1 MPVLH
6 TCLLSAFTCLLL
18 WAAYSDVRR
27 FEIPNAIPLVLLGL
41 YPLFAAASPGPAHPL
56 TTLLVAVASFVG
68 GAGLFAAGLMGGGD
82 VKLFAAAA
90 LWVGPAKCIDFLTL
104 TALAGGV
111 FALILLTGRVLL
123 TERGRALLARVS
135 TLPSSPP
142 GPLPAFRRPMPYGV
156 AITAAA
162 IAIVLPPNLT

>member
-6 TCLLSAFTCLLL
+6 TLLLSTFTCLLL

-27 FEIPNAIPLVLLGL
+27 FEIPNAVPLALLGL
-41 YPLFAAASPGPAHPL
+41 YPLFAFVSPGLVHPLITILVAAASFI
-56 TTLLVAVASFVG
+56 V

-82 VKLFAAAA
+82 VKLFAAAS
-90 LWVGPAKCIDFLTL
+90 LWIGPARCIDFLTL

-123 TERGRALLARVS
+123 TERGRTLLARVS
-135 TLPSSPP
+135 TQPPSPS
-142 GPLPAFRRPMPYGV
+142 GPLPSFRRPMPYGV

-162 IAIVLPPNLT
+162 IAIVLPPNFS